1 MPEPQVSSDTWTLQ
15 WQFHHNWLLPF
26 VSCSP
31 HGDTVLLTVWGF
43 LCRLLWV
50 ALLAGLIVWLALD
63 TGRNPEQL
71 ISLGGFCFL
80 VLFLFACSKHHD
92 AVCVSGVTWPSVPLQ
107 EVATQHWRISTSFP
121 LASPSLEEAEAQQSW
136 AELGTACG
144 AELVGWVDPKAT
156 SLLFFALLSFP
167 TQGSHTLPLSCFLP
181 CPSWWVRPRSP
192 APDPHLSF
200 RCCGWRVG
208 LSFRCLGGLGQKLL
222 KSQWLPA
229 QTAAMLWAVPPSCSS
244 KGLLNSQFQSSRSVL
259 PVIIKS
265 LCLSPGSDP
274 GSAWQVMFQPVPES
288 HQLISGSVTHPH
300 LPVSVTLLSVSP

>member
-31 HGDTVLLTVWGF
+31 HGDTVLLTGWGF

-71 ISLGGFCFL
+71 ISLGGFWFL

-92 AVCVSGVTWPSVPLQ
+92 AVRVSGVTWPSVPLQ

-181 CPSWWVRPRSP
+181 CPSWWVRPKKPSTRPTPELQVRWLEDGPEFQVPWGPWSEIIEVPVASSSNCCNALGSP
-192 APDPHLSF
+192 PILLLQ
-200 RCCGWRVG
+200 RVIE
-208 LSFRCLGGLGQKLL
+208 Q
-222 KSQWLPA
+222 
-229 QTAAMLWAVPPSCSS
+229 
-244 KGLLNSQFQSSRSVL
+244 
-259 PVIIKS
+259 
-265 LCLSPGSDP
+265 
-274 GSAWQVMFQPVPES
+274 
-288 HQLISGSVTHPH
+288 
-300 LPVSVTLLSVSP
+300 PVSV